1 MPRYFFHL
9 HGSGARD
16 TDGQDF
22 ANDDAAREEVRA
34 VATDLS
40 RNRTPTT
47 DERLIVT
54 DADGQVIH
62 EEPLFR
68 WR

>member
-16 TDGQDF
+16 TEGQDF
-22 ANDDAAREEVRA
+22 PNDEAARHEA
-34 VATDLS
+34 KGVARELS
-40 RNRTPTT
+40 QNRTATA
-47 DERLIVT
+47 DERLVVT
-54 DADGQVIH
+54 NADGNVIH

-68 WR
+68 R

>member
-9 HGSGARD
+9 HGSGALD
-16 TDGQDF
+16 TEGQEF
-22 ANDDAAREEVRA
+22 QNDEAAREEARA
-34 VATDLS
+34 VARELS
-40 RNRTPTT
+40 QNKIAAS

-54 DADGQVIH
+54 NEAGDVIH

-68 WR
+68 R